1 MNSMKLRT
9 RLAMLLVL
17 VALAAMPQSHASA
30 AAGLSIELNKVE
42 DSADKTCVAALV
54 LRNDMSASLDRFS
67 LDLYVFD
74 ADGVIARQMV
84 LDLAPLRADK
94 TTVVRFP
101 ILGRPCATIGRVL
114 INDIPSCRSEATG
127 KDLDCLASLTVSS
140 RDRIGLIK

>member
-1 MNSMKLRT
+1 MNSVKLRN
-9 RLAMLLVL
+9 RLAALLIF
-17 VALAAMPQSHASA
+17 VAFAAPPQSQAAA

-42 DSADKTCVAALV
+42 DSADQTCVAALV

-74 ADGVIARQMV
+74 ADGVIARQVV
-84 LDLAPLRADK
+84 LDLAPLRAAK

-101 ILGRPCATIGRVL
+101 ILGQPCATIGRVL

-127 KDLDCLASLTVSS
+127 EDLDCLASLTVSS